1 MIDQEVAKKYSRK
14 VTLWITFGVI
24 VAIVSL
30 ALTIWMFMNM

>member
-1 MIDQEVAKKYSRK
+1 MIDQEVAKKYRRK

-30 ALTIWMFMNM
+30 ALTIWMIMNM

>member
-1 MIDQEVAKKYSRK
+1 MIDQEVAKKNRRK

-30 ALTIWMFMNM
+30 ALTIWMVMNM